1 VNWNL
6 SKEKYSLAF
15 LLSLIGGI
23 IILVSGIVSSIWFLY
38 GSAVWGD
45 FGDVWFGFMGGYH
58 SMMGSVGFPLG
69 YMAGLSLIGLVS
81 GLIVI
86 VGALMLNSRP
96 QERFAWSVLIM
107 VFSAVSFLN
116 MGGFFIGG
124 LLGLAG
130 GAIAYGSRI

>member
-1 VNWNL
+1 MSKDNWL
-6 SKEKYSLAF
+6 VAF
-15 LLSLIGGI
+15 LFSLVGRI
-23 IILVSGIVSSIWFLY
+23 IIFVAGAVSSVWFLY
-38 GSAVWGD
+38 GSSVWGD
-45 FGDVWFGFMGGYH
+45 FGDMWFGFMGGYH

-81 GLIVI
+81 GVIVV

-96 QERFAWSVLIM
+96 QEGFAWSVLIM

-130 GAIAYGSRI
+130 GAIAYGSRTSQ

>member
-1 VNWNL
+1 MSKDNW
-6 SKEKYSLAF
+6 SIAF
-15 LLSLIGGI
+15 LLSLVGGI
-23 IILVSGIVSSIWFLY
+23 IILVAGVVSSVWFLY
-38 GSAVWGD
+38 GSSVWGNL
-45 FGDVWFGFMGGYH
+45 GDMWFGYMGGYH

-81 GLIVI
+81 GVI
-86 VGALMLNSRP
+86 VVVSALMLNSRL

-130 GAIAYGSRI
+130 GAIAYGSRTSQ